1 MLKGGEGALTQ
12 HTTSAQTHDIIGDSL
27 ASCPLWGWWECL
39 TWGA

>member
-27 ASCPLWGWWECL
+27 ASCILAEHQRPLWGW
-39 TWGA
+39 